1 MTPSATT
8 LVLNAIREGLVL
20 VLLLSAPPLIASM
33 VTGFIVGLFQAATQI
48 QDQTLN
54 QVPKMFTVAAAV
66 FVLLPWILGV
76 LVEYTHDLV
85 KDMGVW
91 LR

>member
-1 MTPSATT
+1 MDSGD
-8 LVLNAIREGLVL
+8 LSLAIDLGREALWVAVKL
-20 VLLLSAPPLIASM
+20 SFPILLSALVVGALIS
-33 VTGFIVGLFQAATQI
+33 VLQAATQI

-54 QVPKMFTVAAAV
+54 QVPKMFTLAAAV

-91 LR
+91 FR